1 MQELKEERIIDGM
14 IVGEYDPP
22 LPERAKT
29 RTKEDEQKMKELLEK
44 YPGLKED
51 KGN

>member
-1 MQELKEERIIDGM
+1 MQELKDERIIDGM

-29 RTKEDEQKMKELLEK
+29 RTKEDEQKLKELLEK
-44 YPGLKED
+44 YPGLKEN

>member
-1 MQELKEERIIDGM
+1 MQELKDERIIDGM

-29 RTKEDEQKMKELLEK
+29 RTKEDEQKLKELLEK

>member
-1 MQELKEERIIDGM
+1 MNDSREERIIDGM

-22 LPERAKT
+22 MPERVKT
-29 RTKEDEQKMKELLEK
+29 RTKEDEQKLKELLKK

-51 KGN
+51 KVN

>member
-1 MQELKEERIIDGM
+1 MQELKEEKIIDGM